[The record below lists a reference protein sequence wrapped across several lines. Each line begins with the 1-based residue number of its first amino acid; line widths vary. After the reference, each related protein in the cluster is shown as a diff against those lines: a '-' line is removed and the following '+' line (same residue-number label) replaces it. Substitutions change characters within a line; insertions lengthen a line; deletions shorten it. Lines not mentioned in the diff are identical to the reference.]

1 MNTSITITAHM
12 CDMDGKNLLDLRHK
26 GEIFMKMLT
35 AIINAD
41 DANTVIGQLMQQRF
55 QVTKLATTGGFLRA
69 GNVTV
74 LIGLQDDQLD
84 AALSTIREHCHKRT
98 QFVPTTAAFNAGMY
112 HSLPVEVEVGG
123 ATVFVSNVERF
134 EKY

>member
-1 MNTSITITAHM
+1 MVAI
-12 CDMDGKNLLDLRHK
+12 GGL
-26 GEIFMKMLT
+26 FMKMLT

-41 DANTVIGQLMQQRF
+41 DANAVITELMKHRF

-74 LIGLQDDQLD
+74 LVGLQDEQLD
-84 AALSTIREHCHKRT
+84 AALAIIKDFCHKRS